1 MSNKQS
7 NYPTAQMN
15 RSVQQADGFIADTVS
30 CISELA
36 ACGKPKDAAELKRR
50 IGQYFDFCAD
60 RNFRPGIESLSLA
73 LGVNRTTFWHW
84 CNSEYGVS
92 EEWADVCKQAR
103 QSIVA
108 FVEAAANS
116 GHLSPPIAIFS
127 LKNLANWKD
136 TVSFEDVTPLSEERQ
151 RALDFDNLSAYRL
164 PVLEDESDPERQS
177 SESNSM

>member
-7 NYPTAQMN
+7 NYPPAQMN

-36 ACGKPKDAAELKRR
+36 ACGKPKDTEELKER

-136 TVSFEDVTPLSEERQ
+136 TVSFEDVTPISEEKQ
-151 RALDFDNLSAYRL
+151 RELDFQRLSAYRL
-164 PVLEDESDPERQS
+164 PVLEEDPE
-177 SESNSM
+177 NSDTDSDM